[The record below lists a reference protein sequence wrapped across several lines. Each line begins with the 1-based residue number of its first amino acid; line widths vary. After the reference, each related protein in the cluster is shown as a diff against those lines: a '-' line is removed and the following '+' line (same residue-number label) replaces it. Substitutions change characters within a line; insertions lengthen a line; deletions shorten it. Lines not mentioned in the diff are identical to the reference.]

1 MTRQIV
7 GTTTRQI
14 AGNRAVQQNIAFRTG
29 RGFIHDDTEPDEERF
44 EEELDVEVNDAS
56 DDEEDEAPDYDS
68 DSDLSYHEEEAR
80 PSIRVRPIW
89 LWCGGRIVWATDRF
103 GYHLSQRER
112 FRRKFQN
119 LLDCLRSQMGTDF
132 PEATA
137 PWLLREFFTKQSMN
151 ADGPSRVSSGFGTSS
166 DSHRGNEE
174 NGKGVSWT
182 AQLGRVGLIVER
194 TLTPLDLFIMGQGK
208 KNPEVLEREWL
219 KIQLKRRG
227 IGRPKWKLLKDWLPD
242 EINAFFKDLNAPA
255 GTDFHYAPST
265 LQRKKL
271 AEWSKWDIWS
281 GGESIE

>member
-7 GTTTRQI
+7 GATPRQT

-56 DDEEDEAPDYDS
+56 DDEEDEAPDYDL
-68 DSDLSYHEEEAR
+68 DSELSYHEEEAR
-80 PSIRVRPIW
+80 PSIRVQPIW
-89 LWCGGRIVWATDRF
+89 LWCGGRIVWAADRF
-103 GYHLSQRER
+103 GYHLSQREQ

-119 LLDCLRSQMGTDF
+119 ILDCLRSQMGADF

-227 IGRPKWKLLKDWLPD
+227 ISRPKWKLLKDWLPD

>member
-7 GTTTRQI
+7 GATPRQT

-56 DDEEDEAPDYDS
+56 DDEDDEAPDYGS
-68 DSDLSYHEEEAR
+68 DSELSYHEEEAR
-80 PSIRVRPIW
+80 PSIRVQPIW
-89 LWCGGRIVWATDRF
+89 LWCSGRIVWAADRF

-119 LLDCLRSQMGTDF
+119 ILDCLRSQMGADF

-151 ADGPSRVSSGFGTSS
+151 ADGPSPVSSGFGTSS

-182 AQLGRVGLIVER
+182 AQLSRVGLIVGR

-227 IGRPKWKLLKDWLPD
+227 IGRPEWKLLKDWLPD

>member
-137 PWLLREFFTKQSMN
+137 PWFLREFFTKQSMN
-151 ADGPSRVSSGFGTSS
+151 ADEPFPVSSGSCTPS
-166 DSHRGNEE
+166 DSCRGNEE
-174 NGKGVSWT
+174 NGKGVSWID
-182 AQLGRVGLIVER
+182 QLGRVGLIVER

-219 KIQLKRRG
+219 KMQLKRRG
-227 IGRPKWKLLKDWLPD
+227 IGRPEWKLLKDWLPD
-242 EINAFFKDLNAPA
+242 EINAFFKDLNASA

-271 AEWSKWDIWS
+271 VEWSKWDIWNR
-281 GGESIE
+281 GESVE

>member
-7 GTTTRQI
+7 GATPRQT

-56 DDEEDEAPDYDS
+56 DDEEDEAPDYDL
-68 DSDLSYHEEEAR
+68 DSELSYHEEEAR
-80 PSIRVRPIW
+80 PSIRVQPIW
-89 LWCGGRIVWATDRF
+89 LWCGGRIVWAADRF
-103 GYHLSQRER
+103 GYHLSQREQ

-119 LLDCLRSQMGTDF
+119 ILDCLRSQMGADF

-227 IGRPKWKLLKDWLPD
+227 IGRLKWKLLKDWLPD

>member
-56 DDEEDEAPDYDS
+56 DDEEDKAPDYDS

-151 ADGPSRVSSGFGTSS
+151 ADEPSPVSSGSCTPS
-166 DSHRGNEE
+166 DSCRGNEE
-174 NGKGVSWT
+174 NGKGVSWID
-182 AQLGRVGLIVER
+182 QLGRVGLIVER

-219 KIQLKRRG
+219 KMQLKRRG
-227 IGRPKWKLLKDWLPD
+227 IGRPECKLLMDCLPD
-242 EINAFFKDLNAPA
+242 EINAFFKYLIDLAV
-255 GTDFHYAPST
+255 TYFHYAPST

-281 GGESIE
+281 GGESVE

>member
-7 GTTTRQI
+7 GATPRQT

-56 DDEEDEAPDYDS
+56 DDEEDEAPDYDL
-68 DSDLSYHEEEAR
+68 DSELSYHEEEAR
-80 PSIRVRPIW
+80 PSIRVQPIW
-89 LWCGGRIVWATDRF
+89 LWCGGRIVWAADRV
-103 GYHLSQRER
+103 GYHLSQREQ

-119 LLDCLRSQMGTDF
+119 ILDCLRSQMGADF

>member
-7 GTTTRQI
+7 GATPRQT

-56 DDEEDEAPDYDS
+56 DDEEDEAPDYDL
-68 DSDLSYHEEEAR
+68 DSELSYHEEEAR
-80 PSIRVRPIW
+80 PSIRVQPIW
-89 LWCGGRIVWATDRF
+89 LWYGGRIVWAADRF
-103 GYHLSQRER
+103 GYHLSQREQ

-119 LLDCLRSQMGTDF
+119 ILDCLRSQMGADF